1 MNTRERLL
9 ALLAL
14 CLCLAGSMTFTAC
27 EETEEEQ
34 GGENTEDVVNPTK
47 IVGYEG
53 SKQFTSDL
61 EALVDYGCAVYAM
74 RLAFWNVASN
84 DFRTGELFCA
94 TLKDIDKNTTSIYD
108 FYDLAST
115 IVEPGLTSVAQPLQE
130 MGEKAAACLL
140 RQLEGFEPS
149 DTTVML
155 EGRLII
161 RPSSLRSRP
170 SPIRP

>member
-14 CLCLAGSMTFTAC
+14 CLCLAGSMTVTAC

-34 GGENTEDVVNPTK
+34 VGENTEDVVNPTK

-53 SKQFTSDL
+53 TKQFTSDL

-94 TLKDIDKNTTSIYD
+94 SLKDIDKNTTSIYD

-115 IVEPGLTSVAQPLQE
+115 IVENADKYEEAFQRLEDEGVLENVNAS
-130 MGEKAAACLL
+130 
-140 RQLEGFEPS
+140 RQTRGWLS
-149 DTTVML
+149 DTFSFVF
-155 EGRLII
+155 G
-161 RPSSLRSRP
+161 LRFSHNLNVFRV
-170 SPIRP
+170 